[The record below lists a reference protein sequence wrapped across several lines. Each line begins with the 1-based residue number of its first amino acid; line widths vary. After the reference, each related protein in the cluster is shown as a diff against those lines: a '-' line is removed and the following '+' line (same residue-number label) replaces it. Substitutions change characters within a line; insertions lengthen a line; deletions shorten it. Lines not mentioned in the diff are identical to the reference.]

1 MTDPADRD
9 VPRKET
15 AMIIKHPKFIAA
27 AVQASPVYLDLDATV
42 DKTIDLIREAAG
54 HGAKLI
60 AFPETWIPGYPYWS
74 WLDSQ
79 AWAFQWVQRY
89 ADSSF
94 VVGGEQDL
102 RIRRA
107 ARDNDIHVVLGYS
120 EKDAASLY
128 IGQMIIDNRGRLV
141 AARRKLK
148 PTHVERTVFG
158 EGDGSD
164 LAVHDTELG
173 RLGALSCWEHF
184 QPLNK
189 FAMYSQ
195 NEQVHVAS
203 WPSAS
208 LYGNHAYA
216 LGAELNTAAS
226 RMYAAEGGCF
236 VLASWMPISEQ
247 IIELLADTP
256 EKRQLLLP
264 GGGASR
270 IFGPDGSDLAA
281 PLPEDE
287 EGILYAE
294 LDLGL
299 ISIAKAA
306 ADPAGH
312 YARPDVTRLLFNPS
326 RRRPV
331 QLFGP
336 TTDAELDQPVP
347 ADLDLDDAPVDLAV
361 DHVR

>member
-1 MTDPADRD
+1 MSITY
-9 VPRKET
+9 
-15 AMIIKHPKFIAA
+15 PKFTAA
-27 AVQASPVYLDLDATV
+27 AVQATPAYLDIDATV
-42 DKTIDLIREAAG
+42 NKTIDLIEEAARN
-54 HGAKLI
+54 GAKLI

-89 ADSSF
+89 VDNSL
-94 VVGGEQDL
+94 VVGSEHDL
-102 RIRRA
+102 KIRRA

-120 EKDAASLY
+120 ERDAASLY
-128 IGQMIIDNRGRLV
+128 IGQMLIDNRGKLI

-195 NEQVHVAS
+195 NEQIHVAS

-236 VLASWMPISEQ
+236 VLASWMPISQ
-247 IIELLADTP
+247 DIIEMLADTP
-256 EKRQLLLP
+256 AKKELLLP

-270 IFGPDGSDLAA
+270 IFGPDGSDLAT

-294 LDLGL
+294 LDLSL

-331 QLFGP
+331 QYFGA
-336 TTDAELDQPVP
+336 TTNGELDQP
-347 ADLDLDDAPVDLAV
+347 ALDDAMPDEEMVDALGE
-361 DHVR
+361 RQL

>member
-1 MTDPADRD
+1 MSTSRP
-9 VPRKET
+9 P
-15 AMIIKHPKFIAA
+15 FLAA
-27 AVQASPVYLDLDATV
+27 VVQASPIYLDIDATV
-42 DKTIDLIREAAG
+42 DKTIDLIGEAARG
-54 HGAKLI
+54 GAKLI
-60 AFPETWIPGYPYWS
+60 AFPETWIPGYPYWA

-89 ADSSF
+89 VENSF
-94 VVGGEQDL
+94 VVGSEHDL
-102 RIRRA
+102 KIRRA

-120 EKDAASLY
+120 ERDAGSLY
-128 IGQMIIDNRGRLV
+128 IGQMLINNSGSLI

-164 LAVHDTELG
+164 LKVHDTELG

-184 QPLNK
+184 QPLTR

-195 NEQVHVAS
+195 NEQIHVGS

-226 RMYAAEGGCF
+226 RTYAAEGGCF
-236 VLASWMPISEQ
+236 VLAAWMPISSE

-256 EKRQLLLP
+256 AKRDLLLP
-264 GGGASR
+264 GGGVSR
-270 IFGPDGSDLAA
+270 IFGPDGADIASPLA
-281 PLPEDE
+281 EDE
-287 EGILYAE
+287 EGILYATI
-294 LDLGL
+294 DLSA
-299 ISIAKAA
+299 IAIAKAA

-312 YARPDVTRLLFNPS
+312 YARSDVTRLLFNPS
-326 RRRPV
+326 RQRPV
-331 QLFGP
+331 HSFGP
-336 TTDAELDQPVP
+336 APDGELVDTDQGFADFEDVP
-347 ADLDLDDAPVDLAV
+347 PLEQLA
-361 DHVR
+361 